1 MTDQVRRRLRQGRLR
16 LRLLPLE
23 RPQVLRPRVRLCRRL
38 DAEGDGRDAVPH
50 HRRLRQRKPQ
60 RSPKVL
66 RPERKGHSEFE
77 GEI

>member
-1 MTDQVRRRLRQGRLR
+1 MSDQVRRRLRQGRLR

-50 HRRLRQRKPQ
+50 HRRL
-60 RSPKVL
+60 
-66 RPERKGHSEFE
+66 
-77 GEI
+77 